1 MYVRTVGGRWTR
13 VPRAEIGAVDTV
25 RLRGELSAVE
35 PHTPPHF
42 PPPPLPGETE
52 SLPPEPTCEEPVTVS
67 VTPNPQNGP
76 PTTYVRCS

>member
-1 MYVRTVGGRWTR
+1 M
-13 VPRAEIGAVDTV
+13 
-25 RLRGELSAVE
+25 RGELSAVE
-35 PHTPPHF
+35 PHTPPHY